1 MVDAQALWLIDLMY
15 KMIKDSNTW
24 NDLIASMPDPHILQ
38 SWEWGKIK
46 NQFGWQPTYHQWQTP
61 GPAAALV
68 LERRIAL
75 ASLSSP
81 LRILY
86 VPKGPL
92 LEWNHIA
99 LRKQVLDDLQRLARD
114 RGAIFIK
121 TDPDI
126 VIATEPFISDTD
138 RSNSLG
144 QTITAD
150 LLSRGWRYS
159 QDQIQFRNTVLLDL
173 TASEEELFGRMKP
186 KARYNIRLAERKG
199 VHVRLGN
206 AGDYP
211 LLYRMYA
218 ETSIRDGFAIR
229 DEGYYQ
235 AVWET
240 FSQQGMAEP
249 LIAEVDD
256 QPVAALILFY
266 FARKAWYLYGM
277 SRALHREKMPN
288 YLLQWEAMRRAKE
301 KGCRSYDLWGAPDR
315 FDETDPLWGVYR
327 FKAGLGGQVLQTI
340 GAWDLPVRPMLYQLY
355 TQTLPRIL
363 NLMRRR
369 GLERT
374 RERVT

>member
-15 KMIKDSNTW
+15 TMIKDSNTW

-121 TDPDI
+121 IDPDI
-126 VIATEPFISDTD
+126 VIATEPLISDTA

-173 TASEEELFGRMKP
+173 TASEEELLGRMKP

-229 DEGYYQ
+229 DEGYHQ

-266 FARKAWYLYGM
+266 FAGKAWYLYGM

-340 GAWDLPVRPMLYQLY
+340 GAWDLPARPVLYQLY
-355 TQTLPRIL
+355 TQILPRIL